1 MVQSL
6 PRTTPQSELP
16 VASAVRTVS
25 VYQPSPGVLLARTGA
40 ICAAL
45 LSVLYAILFAC
56 PFAVAQA
63 RGPASGIPGHSNMF
77 LLEAGNEVPDA
88 ATAGSV

>member
-6 PRTTPQSELP
+6 PRATPQSELP
-16 VASAVRTVS
+16 VTSAVRTVS
-25 VYQPSPGVLLARTGA
+25 VYQPSTGVLLARTGA

-45 LSVLYAILFAC
+45 LRFSTQYCLRVLFAM
-56 PFAVAQA
+56 AQA